1 MAVTAAIKSFLLFSV
16 FIARHIDL
24 VHSNLYGN
32 DVIDYK
38 ITSGIS
44 TTRNTLKEGKDPT
57 PPPGVY
63 FDEEADRR
71 WAELRAFP
79 YLSFEDE
86 TSTDLVSCRTFYTIS
101 QKRLYKWFRETFA
114 YDALVT
120 DQQTGFRV
128 MAKSTYTRDAAVQDA
143 TNSMVNRLVFTGHM
157 KESTNC
163 FLPAYSSPL
172 LLIQGTCPPNQG
184 IKCDTVCVFACSDSS
199 FTMVGSSTIKCRP
212 NGTLSNEFPHCQAKE
227 QPTTHTA
234 TTAGTNYSTKHVH
247 TSSTPSETTTW
258 HNDPTMASPITK
270 PSPSIAETTP
280 AVETDTTIA
289 TNSSVTPSTKNHT
302 TKGNHTPKTNPTTA
316 TTPKAD
322 PITTDS
328 STTQSHS
335 SRKTGPTTALPGTS
349 HKLKTM
355 GFIGFLGLPLL
366 ILPLIYI
373 IYKLRHRHSRKQYTI
388 LDEDSVGEDDD
399 DVPPD
404 VDGFYQAEKIRSAT
418 ITEIGL
424 NREECYPMDQRDKG
438 IVFILN
444 NYTFHTDRTIERK
457 GSDVDMVNVKHVF
470 TEIGYTSN
478 EAQNLT
484 AEGIR
489 RKLKSLKQKISPSHT
504 SVVLVFMSH
513 GVSEGILGIDQKVVT
528 VEEIKNMFSG
538 NNCPAL
544 IGKPK
549 IMFFQACRGD
559 KATPSA
565 PSPPNYEED
574 PGMYTDTVKTD
585 GVDGG
590 VTMVTREGECVTPPP
605 TLDAGELDIDG
616 SVPDNADVYIAH
628 ATSEGYFSLRHK
640 QNGSWFIQALCEELI
655 ASAHAHHLDD
665 IMTKVTDRVKRQ
677 EARILVQGRR
687 RLTLQTPQI
696 IKQGIGKKIFF
707 LPKYQPPSDSQ

>member
-1 MAVTAAIKSFLLFSV
+1 M
-16 FIARHIDL
+16 D
-24 VHSNLYGN
+24 NN
-32 DVIDYK
+32 
-38 ITSGIS
+38 ITSGIF
-44 TTRNTLKEGKDPT
+44 TTRITLKDGKDPT
-57 PPPGVY
+57 PPPAVY

-71 WAELRAFP
+71 WAEFREFP
-79 YLSFEDE
+79 YISYEDV
-86 TSTDLVSCRTFYTIS
+86 TSTDRISCRTFYSIS

-120 DQQTGFRV
+120 DTQTGFRV
-128 MAKSTYTRDAAVQDA
+128 MAKSAYTRDAAVQESTDA
-143 TNSMVNRLVFTGHM
+143 MVNRLVSTGYM

-184 IKCDTVCVFACSDSS
+184 IKCDTVCGFACSDSS
-199 FTMVGSSTIKCRP
+199 FTMVGSSTIKCLP
-212 NGTLSNEFPHCQAKE
+212 NGTLSDELPRCQAKE
-227 QPTTHTA
+227 QTTTHTA
-234 TTAGTNYSTKHVH
+234 TTTGTNSSTKHVH
-247 TSSTPSETTTW
+247 TSSSPSKTTTVPPTRRGHTTW

-270 PSPSIAETTP
+270 PSPPITETTP
-280 AVETDTTIA
+280 AVETDTTI
-289 TNSSVTPSTKNHT
+289 TTDSSVTPSTKNHT
-302 TKGNHTPKTNPTTA
+302 TKGNHTPKTNPTA
-316 TTPKAD
+316 STPNAD

-335 SRKTGPTTALPGTS
+335 SPKTGPSTTALPGTS
-349 HKLKTM
+349 HKFKTM

-366 ILPLIYI
+366 ILPLLYI
-373 IYKLRHRHSRKQYTI
+373 IFKLSRRRSRKQYTI
-388 LDEDSVGEDDD
+388 LDEEVGEDIH

-404 VDGFYQAEKIRSAT
+404 VDGFYQAGKIKRANV
-418 ITEIGL
+418 TEVGF
-424 NREECYPMDQRDKG
+424 NREECYAMDQRHKG
-438 IVFILN
+438 TVFILN
-444 NYTFHTDRTIERK
+444 NYTFHSDRTIERK
-457 GSDVDMVNVKHVF
+457 GSEVDLDNVKRVF
-470 TEIGYTSN
+470 TEIGYKSD
-478 EAQNLT
+478 EAENLS
-484 AEGIR
+484 AKEIR
-489 RKLKSLKQKISPSHT
+489 EKLESLKQKISPSDT

-513 GVSEGILGIDQKVVT
+513 GVSEGILGTDQKVVT
-528 VEEIKNMFSG
+528 VGEIKNMFSG
-538 NNCPAL
+538 NNCRAL

-559 KATPSA
+559 NPTPSA
-565 PSPPNYEED
+565 DPSPSNIKEE
-574 PGMYTDTVKTD
+574 PGLDTDTLTTD

-590 VTMVTREGECVTPPP
+590 VTTVTNEEDCLTPS
-605 TLDAGELDIDG
+605 LRRVEGELDID

-677 EARILVQGRR
+677 EARILVKGRS

-707 LPKYQPPSDSQ
+707 LPRYQPPSDCQ